1 MDYEKIINKTKR
13 KEFKQKYIGK
23 KVSGIERKIEN
34 PDVSLQLEIAMYR
47 KTRMELIKQKIDD
60 ENYNKRVRKITREM
74 GAIPII

>member
-34 PDVSLQLEIAMYR
+34 PDVSLQLEIVMYR
-47 KTRMELIKQKIDD
+47 RTRRELIERNISVK
-60 ENYNKRVRKITREM
+60 NYDKKVRKITREM